1 MEIFD
6 AWQIRGS
13 KIMAG
18 IAGAFQIKI
27 EYIVI

>member
-27 EYIVI
+27 E